1 MQKVQKN
8 RALSIL
14 IIFILVVLTACGG
27 DGDACIDEPTLDTD
41 LKTSDV
47 VIAEQSVEQ
56 EDEQPDEQEEGEQ
69 PVDQEERRQSEEQEA
84 DQEESAVEK
93 LEEGNSS
100 PPPVSTPMPSPTP
113 IPEPTP
119 EEVPTP
125 TEIPE
130 SAIESILLDAYT
142 WGQSQ
147 KTRILQQV
155 LALSVDGYYLSLI
168 HI

>member
-125 TEIPE
+125 TEYQRALLSQSCWIRIHGAKAKKHEHCNKYLHCQLMVITARIP
-130 SAIESILLDAYT
+130 
-142 WGQSQ
+142 
-147 KTRILQQV
+147 
-155 LALSVDGYYLSLI
+155 
-168 HI
+168 